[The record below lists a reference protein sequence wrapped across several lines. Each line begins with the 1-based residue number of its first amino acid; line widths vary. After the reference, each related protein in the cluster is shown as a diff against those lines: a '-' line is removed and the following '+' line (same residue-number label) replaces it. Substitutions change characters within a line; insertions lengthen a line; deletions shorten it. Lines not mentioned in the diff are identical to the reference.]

1 MGCRRFHIGITRYPK
16 HLYQGGT
23 VAAIYG
29 QMQMSRIDFIY
40 YKGGLKVL
48 SSKIVRTAPE
58 IDYVWAS
65 DHAAVLTVF
74 EVE

>member
-1 MGCRRFHIGITRYPK
+1 
-16 HLYQGGT
+16 
-23 VAAIYG
+23 
-29 QMQMSRIDFIY
+29 MQMSRIDFIY

>member
-1 MGCRRFHIGITRYPK
+1 
-16 HLYQGGT
+16 
-23 VAAIYG
+23 
-29 QMQMSRIDFIY
+29 MQMSRIDFIY

-65 DHAAVLTVF
+65 DHAGSTDRIRSGIKITGTDVAEKQIFIIL
-74 EVE
+74 